1 MSLLP
6 FDALVSADQ
15 LTPPVIEQIFQA
27 TNGMRRI
34 CEAKQRHSLLDDKI
48 VALIFLEPSSRTMLS
63 FQAAAQRLNAGA
75 LHMQG
80 KENNSLAKGESIEDT
95 MRLVSGYADLVV
107 ARLAVTG
114 QGPLAAAAC
123 TVPFINAGDGA
134 NEHPTQSLID
144 AYTIY
149 REVGS
154 LEGLNIAFGFDPRHS
169 RTIHS
174 LVKLLSQYNGNHFTF
189 ICPLELVPPPATLKL
204 LDERGV
210 RYTHST
216 DADDL
221 GEADILYLNRLQEER
236 FVDRSLFEKYR
247 HAYTLRADRVTAK
260 TRLILDPLPRVDE
273 IEAAVDALP
282 QAAYFRQ
289 AHNGVPVR
297 MALLSL
303 LLDRQL

>member
-6 FDALVSADQ
+6 FTSLISADQ
-15 LTPPVIEQIFQA
+15 LTRPVIEQIFQA
-27 TNGMRRI
+27 TDGMRAI
-34 CEAKQRHSLLDDKI
+34 CEAKQRHKLLDDKI

-63 FQAAAQRLNAGA
+63 FQAAAQRLNAGV

-95 MRLVSGYADLVV
+95 MRLVSGYADLIV

-114 QGPLAAAAC
+114 QAPSAAAAC
-123 TVPFINAGDGA
+123 SVPFINAGDGA

-149 REVGS
+149 REVGT
-154 LEGLNIAFGFDPRHS
+154 LEGLHIACGFDPRHS

-174 LVKLLSQYNGNHFTF
+174 LVKLLSQYQGNRFTF
-189 ICPLELVPPPATLKL
+189 ICPLELVPPPTLLKL

-210 RYTHST
+210 KYTHSA
-216 DADDL
+216 DADEL
-221 GEADILYLNRLQEER
+221 GEADVLYLNRLQEER
-236 FVDRSLFEKYR
+236 FADKSLFEQYR
-247 HAYTLRADRVTAK
+247 KSYVLRAGMVTAK
-260 TRLILDPLPRVDE
+260 NRLIIDPLPRVDE
-273 IEAAVDALP
+273 IATEVDALP

-289 AHNGVPVR
+289 AHNGVPLR